1 MGNGYTEQLSDL
13 RWKTLR
19 ERIASRDGR
28 ACVQCRGGGELHVH
42 HSHYRAGREPW
53 EYRDSDLFT
62 LCKKC
67 HDKVHDLPV
76 VKATPVEIQHGNP
89 AIRAAKEDIRVLLE
103 QIRAVSG
110 PEAAVLFEELI
121 ARKRHLEEMLR
132 DAS

>member
-1 MGNGYTEQLSDL
+1 
-13 RWKTLR
+13 
-19 ERIASRDGR
+19 
-28 ACVQCRGGGELHVH
+28 
-42 HSHYRAGREPW
+42 
-53 EYRDSDLFT
+53 
-62 LCKKC
+62 
-67 HDKVHDLPV
+67 